1 MQYSLWMLPEYSSNI
16 GSIRTSKIY
25 SGNIVGVLTDFFT
38 QRVFSAHYIITV
50 LMFSEQMF

>member
-50 LMFSEQMF
+50 LMFSE